1 MKSRLIIMALTLL
14 LSGHEVYAQW
24 VVTDP
29 TNFAGNIAN
38 TVKEIATA
46 SKTVNNTLNN
56 FREVEK
62 IYRQGKE
69 YYDAL
74 QKVKTLVS
82 DAYKVKETIL
92 MVSDISGIYV
102 NSYKKMLSDKNFT
115 PKELDAIA
123 FGYARLLEESS
134 ECLKELKDVVNVT
147 SLSMTDK
154 ERMDVIDRVYRDV
167 KEYKGLVNYY
177 TNKNISVSYLR
188 ALKAG
193 DTERVLSLYGILHR
207 KDIGKTNLTLLWM

>member
-74 QKVKTLVS
+74 KKVKTLVS

-193 DTERVLSLYGILHR
+193 DTKRVLSLYGTASER
-207 KDIGKTNLTLLWM
+207 YW

>member
-1 MKSRLIIMALTLL
+1 MKSRLIIMALTLF

-154 ERMDVIDRVYRDV
+154 ERMDVIGRVYRDV

-193 DTERVLSLYGILHR
+193 DTERVLSLYGTVSER
-207 KDIGKTNLTLLWM
+207 YW

>member
-38 TVKEIATA
+38 PVKEIATA

-193 DTERVLSLYGILHR
+193 DTERVLSLYGTASER
-207 KDIGKTNLTLLWM
+207 YW

>member
-14 LSGHEVYAQW
+14 LSGHEIYAQW

-177 TNKNISVSYLR
+177 TNKNVSVSYLR

-193 DTERVLSLYGILHR
+193 DTERVLSLYGTASER
-207 KDIGKTNLTLLWM
+207 YW

>member
-134 ECLKELKDVVNVT
+134 EYLKELKDVVNVT

-193 DTERVLSLYGILHR
+193 DTERVLSLYGTASER
-207 KDIGKTNLTLLWM
+207 YW

>member
-1 MKSRLIIMALTLL
+1 MKSRLIIMALTLF

-193 DTERVLSLYGILHR
+193 DTERVLSLYGTASER
-207 KDIGKTNLTLLWM
+207 YW

>member
-1 MKSRLIIMALTLL
+1 MKSRLIIMVLTLL
-14 LSGHEVYAQW
+14 LSGHEIYAQW

-102 NSYKKMLSDKNFT
+102 NSYKKMLNDKNFT
-115 PKELDAIA
+115 PKELYAIA

-193 DTERVLSLYGILHR
+193 DTERVLSLYGTASER
-207 KDIGKTNLTLLWM
+207 YW

>member
-134 ECLKELKDVVNVT
+134 ERLKELKDVVNVT

-193 DTERVLSLYGILHR
+193 DTERVLSLYGTASER
-207 KDIGKTNLTLLWM
+207 YW

>member
-177 TNKNISVSYLR
+177 TNKNLSVSYLR

-193 DTERVLSLYGILHR
+193 DTERVLSLYGTASER
-207 KDIGKTNLTLLWM
+207 YW

>member
-14 LSGHEVYAQW
+14 LLGHEVYAQW

-115 PKELDAIA
+115 PKELDAIV

-193 DTERVLSLYGILHR
+193 DTERVLSLYGTASER
-207 KDIGKTNLTLLWM
+207 YW

>member
-69 YYDAL
+69 YYDGA

-193 DTERVLSLYGILHR
+193 DTKRVLSLYGTASER
-207 KDIGKTNLTLLWM
+207 YW

>member
-147 SLSMTDK
+147 PLSMTDK

-193 DTERVLSLYGILHR
+193 DTERVLSLYGTASER
-207 KDIGKTNLTLLWM
+207 YW

>member
-1 MKSRLIIMALTLL
+1 M

-193 DTERVLSLYGILHR
+193 DTERVLSLYGTASER
-207 KDIGKTNLTLLWM
+207 YW

>member
-1 MKSRLIIMALTLL
+1 MKSRLIIMVLTLL

-193 DTERVLSLYGILHR
+193 DTERVLSLYGTASER
-207 KDIGKTNLTLLWM
+207 YW

>member
-193 DTERVLSLYGILHR
+193 DTERVLSLYGTTSER
-207 KDIGKTNLTLLWM
+207 YW

>member
-1 MKSRLIIMALTLL
+1 MKSRLIIMALTLF

-193 DTERVLSLYGILHR
+193 DTERVLSLYG
-207 KDIGKTNLTLLWM
+207 TA

>member
-46 SKTVNNTLNN
+46 SKTVNNTLNK

-193 DTERVLSLYGILHR
+193 DTERVLSLYGTASER
-207 KDIGKTNLTLLWM
+207 YW

>member
-82 DAYKVKETIL
+82 DAYKAKETIL

-193 DTERVLSLYGILHR
+193 DTKRVLSLYGTASER
-207 KDIGKTNLTLLWM
+207 YW

>member
-1 MKSRLIIMALTLL
+1 MKSRLIIMALTLS
-14 LSGHEVYAQW
+14 LSGHEIYAQW

-193 DTERVLSLYGILHR
+193 DTERVLSLYGTASER
-207 KDIGKTNLTLLWM
+207 YW

>member
-92 MVSDISGIYV
+92 MVSDISGIYA

-193 DTERVLSLYGILHR
+193 DTERVLSLYGTASER
-207 KDIGKTNLTLLWM
+207 YW

>member
-134 ECLKELKDVVNVT
+134 ECLKELKGVVNVT

-193 DTERVLSLYGILHR
+193 DTERVLSLYGTASER
-207 KDIGKTNLTLLWM
+207 YW

>member
-92 MVSDISGIYV
+92 MVSDISGVYV

-193 DTERVLSLYGILHR
+193 DTERVLSLYGTASER
-207 KDIGKTNLTLLWM
+207 YW

>member
-1 MKSRLIIMALTLL
+1 MKSRLIIMTLTLL

-193 DTERVLSLYGILHR
+193 DTERVLSLYGTASER
-207 KDIGKTNLTLLWM
+207 YW

>member
-14 LSGHEVYAQW
+14 LSGHEIYAQW

-92 MVSDISGIYV
+92 MVSDIFGIYV

-193 DTERVLSLYGILHR
+193 DTERVLSLYGTASER
-207 KDIGKTNLTLLWM
+207 YW

>member
-69 YYDAL
+69 YYDGA

-193 DTERVLSLYGILHR
+193 DTERVLSLYGTASER
-207 KDIGKTNLTLLWM
+207 YW

>member
-1 MKSRLIIMALTLL
+1 MALTLL

-123 FGYARLLEESS
+123 FGCARLLEESS

-193 DTERVLSLYGILHR
+193 DTERVLSLYGTASER
-207 KDIGKTNLTLLWM
+207 YW

>member
-14 LSGHEVYAQW
+14 LSGHGAYAQW

-102 NSYKKMLSDKNFT
+102 NSYKKMLSDKNFI

-193 DTERVLSLYGILHR
+193 DTERVLSLYGTASER
-207 KDIGKTNLTLLWM
+207 YW

>member
-115 PKELDAIA
+115 PKKLDAIA

-193 DTERVLSLYGILHR
+193 DTERVLSLYGTASER
-207 KDIGKTNLTLLWM
+207 YW

>member
-1 MKSRLIIMALTLL
+1 MKSRLIIMVVTLL

-193 DTERVLSLYGILHR
+193 DTERELSLYGTASER
-207 KDIGKTNLTLLWM
+207 YW

>member
-1 MKSRLIIMALTLL
+1 MKSRLIIMALTLS
-14 LSGHEVYAQW
+14 LSGHEIYAQW

-82 DAYKVKETIL
+82 DTYKVKETIL

-134 ECLKELKDVVNVT
+134 ECLKELKDLVNVT

-193 DTERVLSLYGILHR
+193 DTERVLSLYGTASER
-207 KDIGKTNLTLLWM
+207 YW

>member
-29 TNFAGNIAN
+29 INFAGNIAN

-193 DTERVLSLYGILHR
+193 DTERVLSLYGTASER
-207 KDIGKTNLTLLWM
+207 YW

>member
-1 MKSRLIIMALTLL
+1 M
-14 LSGHEVYAQW
+14 
-24 VVTDP
+24 
-29 TNFAGNIAN
+29 
-38 TVKEIATA
+38 
-46 SKTVNNTLNN
+46 
-56 FREVEK
+56 
-62 IYRQGKE
+62 
-69 YYDAL
+69 

-167 KEYKGLVNYY
+167 
-177 TNKNISVSYLR
+177 I
-188 ALKAG
+188 
-193 DTERVLSLYGILHR
+193 
-207 KDIGKTNLTLLWM
+207 

>member
-154 ERMDVIDRVYRDV
+154 ERMDVIDRVYRDL

-193 DTERVLSLYGILHR
+193 DTERVLSLYGTASER
-207 KDIGKTNLTLLWM
+207 YW

>member
-188 ALKAG
+188 ALKAR
-193 DTERVLSLYGILHR
+193 DTERVLSLYGTASER
-207 KDIGKTNLTLLWM
+207 YW

>member
-134 ECLKELKDVVNVT
+134 KCLKELKDVVNVT

-193 DTERVLSLYGILHR
+193 DTERVLSLYGTASER
-207 KDIGKTNLTLLWM
+207 YW

>member
-167 KEYKGLVNYY
+167 KEYKGLVSYY

-193 DTERVLSLYGILHR
+193 DTERVLSLYGTASVFR
-207 KDIGKTNLTLLWM
+207 

>member
-1 MKSRLIIMALTLL
+1 M

-167 KEYKGLVNYY
+167 KEYKGLVSYY

-193 DTERVLSLYGILHR
+193 DTERVLSLYGTASER
-207 KDIGKTNLTLLWM
+207 YW

>member
-1 MKSRLIIMALTLL
+1 MALTLL

-92 MVSDISGIYV
+92 MVSDISGIYL

-188 ALKAG
+188 ALKAR
-193 DTERVLSLYGILHR
+193 DTERVLSLYGTASER
-207 KDIGKTNLTLLWM
+207 YW